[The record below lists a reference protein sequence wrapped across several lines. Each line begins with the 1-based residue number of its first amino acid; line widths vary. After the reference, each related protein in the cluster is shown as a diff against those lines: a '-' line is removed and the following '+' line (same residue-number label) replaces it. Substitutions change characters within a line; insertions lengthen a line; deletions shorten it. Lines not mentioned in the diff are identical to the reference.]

1 MWCSSNSVPCLE
13 QEFSSISVKFFTK
26 IKVNKKHVFMGISTK
41 AAEAIFAV
49 EILEHLVHQ
58 AEMCRWLSIWAQAY
72 SKHREHVAAR

>member
-1 MWCSSNSVPCLE
+1 
-13 QEFSSISVKFFTK
+13 
-26 IKVNKKHVFMGISTK
+26 MGISTK
-41 AAEAIFAV
+41 AVEAIFAV